1 MHVSQTTCKTTGW
14 WVQASAERL
23 QAVLGDDLVASLKD
37 IKQLTPTEQAQ
48 VHTALMQVALTATAF
63 LHRAQGNAG
72 PPAALTAEHRQLK
85 AYETKLQKVLTNE
98 DLKAQRKKMEIN
110 IDAAHRF
117 IEHAIPEL
125 TRQQKTSLKQVWAPC
140 LPLPFHLRPAKQS
153 LPGRCGFEQTW
164 RIERAAQ
171 LLHAHRPGGKACR
184 GKT

>member
-1 MHVSQTTCKTTGW
+1 MHVSQTTCQTTGW

-85 AYETKLQKVLTNE
+85 AYETKLQKVLANE

-140 LPLPFHLRPAKQS
+140 LPLPFHCILQHKASQAAVASNILGALSGLDNCSMRISRGAK
-153 LPGRCGFEQTW
+153 
-164 RIERAAQ
+164 
-171 LLHAHRPGGKACR
+171 H